1 METVW
6 TYCFV
11 NRNPTVGEF
20 LYFRRGAGN
29 IEAFARTTR
38 RRRLAVR
45 EQLGR
50 VMAAIRQVSA
60 NGVGFTVLDEGAG
73 PLALCLHGFP
83 DGPQSFEP
91 MLGALA
97 AAGYRA
103 VAPFMRGYAPTEIPA
118 DGRYQT
124 AALGHDVLALVSALG
139 AERAVVIGH
148 DWGAAAAYAAAVIEP
163 ARISRLVTLAAPY
176 GPGLFA
182 RLITDP
188 VQQRRSWYMYLLT
201 TPLGEAALAHD
212 DFHLIDRLW
221 ADWSPGFEVNAGLME
236 EIKAS
241 FRQPGVATAAVSYY
255 RHVFLPALR
264 DPLLADLQQRIGRD
278 PIAVP
283 ALYLQG
289 SLDGC
294 IGSDVETDAGLFS
307 AGVRT
312 EMVHGA
318 GHFLHV
324 EKPDEVNAMILE
336 FLSVCPG

>member
-1 METVW
+1 MV
-6 TYCFV
+6 
-11 NRNPTVGEF
+11 
-20 LYFRRGAGN
+20 A
-29 IEAFARTTR
+29 TR
-38 RRRLAVR
+38 RVN
-45 EQLGR
+45 
-50 VMAAIRQVSA
+50 A
-60 NGVGFTVLDEGAG
+60 NGMSFSVLEEGTG

-83 DGPQSFEP
+83 DGPQSFTP
-91 MLGALA
+91 MLRALA

-103 VAPFMRGYAPTEIPA
+103 VAPSMRGYAPSDIPA

-124 AALGHDVLALVSALG
+124 AALGQDVLALIAALG
-139 AERAVVIGH
+139 AEHAVVIGH
-148 DWGAAAAYAAAVIEP
+148 DWGATAAYAAAVIEP
-163 ARISRLVTLAAPY
+163 ARVSRLVTLAVPY
-176 GPGLFA
+176 GPALLT

-221 ADWSPGFEVNAGLME
+221 ADWSPGFEVDAGLMAG
-236 EIKAS
+236 IKAS
-241 FRQPGVATAAVSYY
+241 FRQPGVAAAAVSYY

-264 DPLLADLQQRIGRD
+264 DPALAEVQGRIGTA

-294 IGSDVETDAGLFS
+294 IGSEVETEPALFS

-312 EMVHGA
+312 EMVHGV

-324 EKPDEVNAMILE
+324 EKPDEVNSMVLE
-336 FLSVCPG
+336 FLKE